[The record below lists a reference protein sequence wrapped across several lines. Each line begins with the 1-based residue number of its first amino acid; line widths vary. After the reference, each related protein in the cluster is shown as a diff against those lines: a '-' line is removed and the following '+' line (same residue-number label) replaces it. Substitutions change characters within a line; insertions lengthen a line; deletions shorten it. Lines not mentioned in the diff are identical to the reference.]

1 MIRTNAVQLTVI
13 PAVAYRQK
21 LMSGGSG
28 ITILRPDAKQPGIAS
43 ISKTSGK
50 AIPAVNTDTA
60 LYPEEA
66 FEEAMDLTRG
76 LPYRKQNGIK
86 VTKDMVIQPEEEK
99 EQPEENIMIDTFEY
113 QKILDAYCDKNGK
126 FSYDLLNKDLIRFAK
141 SSSIV
146 RTMVAEQRSAASIR
160 NYVVSNKFKN
170 ITGDDELTSKE
181 LKAITE
187 LLDEIEPKGV
197 FREFNSEIRKMLSV
211 RKKA

>member
-21 LMSGGSG
+21 LTSGGSG

-197 FREFNSEIRKMLSV
+197 FKEFNSEIRKMLSV

>member
-21 LMSGGSG
+21 LTSGGSG

-197 FREFNSEIRKMLSV
+197 FKEFNSEIRKMLSV
-211 RKKA
+211 RKNA